1 LSRFVAN
8 LIKKRR
14 EELVGVGSG
23 EEENSSK
30 YNIVI
35 DEWIKVVDDDA
46 EALQTRKEGP
56 RAPRRRHGRLPICQT
71 GFNPSISLEG
81 EVSYKSV
88 TIWSQEN
95 LSTLAS
101 LLDTKRESQQAAI

>member
-46 EALQTRKEGP
+46 GALQTRK
-56 RAPRRRHGRLPICQT
+56 RAQGLSDADTEDSLSARRDLTRLYHSKERRHT
-71 GFNPSISLEG
+71 
-81 EVSYKSV
+81 
-88 TIWSQEN
+88 N
-95 LSTLAS
+95 LSPYGHRLHF
-101 LLDTKRESQQAAI
+101 